1 MEALIDLFAAAQAL
15 LFETLVQPLAFSL
28 GLGQSMELAFEG
40 TGWLLVGL
48 LQLGVMLLVIQ
59 PLEWWRP
66 VEPMRDKRAVRSDVI
81 YTLIHRLGVF
91 RLALFFTLD
100 PLADA
105 LFGGLRSAGWSG
117 MHLDDLWPGV
127 TDVAVVAFVMYLV
140 LFDAVNYAI
149 HRAQHQWAWWWA
161 LHAVHHSQRHMTQWT
176 DQRNHFLDDV
186 LVAVIWVVVAQAV
199 GMPPGQ
205 FVAVVALTQLLENFQ
220 HANLRLSFG
229 SWGERCLISPR
240 FHRWHHSVGWGH
252 ESPRA
257 ANDPVGPM
265 PLGGHNFGVLFPW
278 WDDLL
283 GTALRRDHD
292 PATGIRD
299 QIEHG
304 RDYGHGIWEQQVL
317 GLQRMWQALRQHH

>member
-1 MEALIDLFAAAQAL
+1 MDVWMEWFSAAQSQ
-15 LFETLVQPLAFSL
+15 LFEALVQPLAFSL
-28 GLGQSMELAFEG
+28 GLGQWLELAFEG

-48 LQLGVMLLVIQ
+48 LQLGVMLVIIQ

-66 VEPMRDKRAVRSDVI
+66 VEVVRDHRAVRVDVF

-100 PLADA
+100 PLTDA
-105 LFGGLRSAGWSG
+105 LFGTLRTAGWSG
-117 MHLDDLWPGV
+117 IHLDDLWPGV

-140 LFDAVNYAI
+140 LFDALNYAI

-161 LHAVHHSQRHMTQWT
+161 LHAVHHSQRQMTQWT

-186 LVAVIWVVVAQAV
+186 LVAVVWAVVAQAV
-199 GMPPGQ
+199 GMPPEQ

-220 HANLRLSFG
+220 HANVRLSFG
-229 SWGERCLISPR
+229 TWGDRCLISPR

-257 ANDPVGPM
+257 GDANGSPL

-278 WDDLL
+278 WDDWL
-283 GTALRRDHD
+283 GTALRRPQD

-299 QIEHG
+299 QMEQG
-304 RDYGHGIWEQQVL
+304 RDYGQGVWAQQVL
-317 GLQRMWQALRQHH
+317 GLQRLWQALRQRA

>member
-1 MEALIDLFAAAQAL
+1 MDALIDLCAATQSQW
-15 LFETLVQPLAFSL
+15 FENWVQPLVFAL
-28 GLGQSMELAFEG
+28 GWGQWMEVAFEA

-48 LQLGVMLLVIQ
+48 LQLAVMLLVIQ

-66 VEPMRDKRAVRSDVI
+66 VEPVVDHRAVRSDVI

-100 PLADA
+100 PLADG
-105 LFGGLRSAGWSG
+105 LFGALRAAGWSG
-117 MHLDDLWPGV
+117 IHLDDLWPGV
-127 TDVAVVAFVMYLV
+127 TDVAAVAFVMYLV
-140 LFDAVNYAI
+140 LFDALNYAI

-161 LHAVHHSQRHMTQWT
+161 LHAVHHSQRQMTMWT
-176 DQRNHFLDDV
+176 DQRNHLLDDV
-186 LVAVIWVVVAQAV
+186 LVAVVWAVVAQAV
-199 GMPPGQ
+199 GMPPEQ
-205 FVAVVALTQLLENFQ
+205 FVAVVAITQLLENFQ

-229 SWGERCLISPR
+229 TWGERCLISPR

-252 ESPRA
+252 EATPAMGSA
-257 ANDPVGPM
+257 SGPL

-292 PATGIRD
+292 LATGIRD
-299 QIEHG
+299 QIENG
-304 RDYGHGIWEQQVL
+304 RDYGQGVWAQQTL
-317 GLQRMWQALRQHH
+317 GLRRMWQALHPRP

>member
-117 MHLDDLWPGV
+117 MHLDDLWPGGGPGRGHAAWAICGGGGADPV
-127 TDVAVVAFVMYLV
+127 IGKLPTCQPALV
-140 LFDAVNYAI
+140 LWCVGRAVFDQPAFSSLAP
-149 HRAQHQWAWWWA
+149 
-161 LHAVHHSQRHMTQWT
+161 QRG
-176 DQRNHFLDDV
+176 L
-186 LVAVIWVVVAQAV
+186 
-199 GMPPGQ
+199 
-205 FVAVVALTQLLENFQ
+205 
-220 HANLRLSFG
+220 
-229 SWGERCLISPR
+229 
-240 FHRWHHSVGWGH
+240 
-252 ESPRA
+252 
-257 ANDPVGPM
+257 GP
-265 PLGGHNFGVLFPW
+265 
-278 WDDLL
+278 
-283 GTALRRDHD
+283 
-292 PATGIRD
+292 
-299 QIEHG
+299 
-304 RDYGHGIWEQQVL
+304 
-317 GLQRMWQALRQHH
+317 